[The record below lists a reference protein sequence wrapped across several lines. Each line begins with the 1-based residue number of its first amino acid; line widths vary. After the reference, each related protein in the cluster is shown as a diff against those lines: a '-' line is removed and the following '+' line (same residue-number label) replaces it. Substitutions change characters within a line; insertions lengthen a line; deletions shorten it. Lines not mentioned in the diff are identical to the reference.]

1 MNKEEM
7 TIMKIQEYRRGKK
20 NRRSIENFFIEKE
33 ILFSINCLQ
42 NVIKILRKINKLQ
55 IEIMSSNERK

>member
-7 TIMKIQEYRRGKK
+7 TIMKIKEYRRGGKK
-20 NRRSIENFFIEKE
+20 IRRSIENFLIEKV

-42 NVIKILRKINKLQ
+42 NVIRILRKINKFQ
-55 IEIMSSNERK
+55 IEIMS